1 MYELN
6 FMHFITGV
14 WSPFSFF
21 LFSFSLLL
29 IGSLFLLFSPT
40 CLSNYT
46 TNTYQPAPAE
56 SHQQKTS
63 GPTSGSSLLLLLW
76 IWLTN
81 IMYSYYCIY
90 LCWTNHQEKE
100 ITIPGRR
107 AETHSL
113 HRCNSRPFPQAPGRH
128 PAARTGHRLYSSL
141 VLNIGESVAAD
152 FGEREKIDGKQN
164 RASMFKL
171 EVKRRS

>member
-1 MYELN
+1 MCGPPFLSLSFLFLSYSLER
-6 FMHFITGV
+6 F
-14 WSPFSFF
+14 FSFHPPACQIIP
-21 LFSFSLLL
+21 LAH
-29 IGSLFLLFSPT
+29 
-40 CLSNYT
+40 
-46 TNTYQPAPAE
+46 TNQP
-56 SHQQKTS
+56 QQNLTNRKTS

-128 PAARTGHRLYSSL
+128 PATRTGHRLYSSL

-152 FGEREKIDGKQN
+152 FGEREKIDRKQN

-171 EVKRRS
+171 EVKRTS